1 MSNVLSAGARK
12 EVWRFHR
19 GRFIFVGSLVLLSG
33 ALLALL
39 SLLPSVLTI
48 RAQQAA
54 LSEAIDITLP
64 VDPENE
70 KDRGDILRA
79 QALVAQFSPMSSST
93 APVLEAIL
101 AALRA
106 RPAGASVDDIRYTT
120 EDESSIVINGTAANR
135 ASISAYREA
144 LSADPHFENVSVPA
158 GAFAGT
164 EGGRFS
170 ITLTGA
176 F

>member
-12 EVWRFHR
+12 EVWRYHR

-54 LSEAIDITLP
+54 LSEATDITLP

-93 APVLEAIL
+93 APALEAIL

-120 EDESSIVINGTAANR
+120 EDGSSIVINGAANR